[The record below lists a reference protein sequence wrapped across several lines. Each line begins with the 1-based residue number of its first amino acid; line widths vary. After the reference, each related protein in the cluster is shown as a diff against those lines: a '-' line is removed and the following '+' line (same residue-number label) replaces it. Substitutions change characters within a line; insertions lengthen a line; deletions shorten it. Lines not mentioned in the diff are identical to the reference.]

1 LPCDSFL
8 WGTLGALPQTPP
20 KNLFEN
26 ILATLGA
33 NLPSANI
40 AKVLGNLQKPS
51 KKVFIY
57 RERIEK
63 GK

>member
-1 LPCDSFL
+1 MLFL
-8 WGTLGALPQTPP
+8 SGERQGSALDPP

-40 AKVLGNLQKPS
+40 AKVLGDLQKPL
-51 KKVFIY
+51 KKVFIHG
-57 RERIEK
+57 ERIVNK
-63 GK
+63 KSQ